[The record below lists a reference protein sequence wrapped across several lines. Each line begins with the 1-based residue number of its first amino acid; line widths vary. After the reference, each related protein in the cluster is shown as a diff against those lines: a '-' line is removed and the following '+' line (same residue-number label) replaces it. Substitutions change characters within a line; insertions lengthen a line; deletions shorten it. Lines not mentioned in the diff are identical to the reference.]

1 MARTPAQIKVLKKFD
16 SKVASKMG
24 HNKKF
29 MNKRGDHTS
38 KIDHMYQGKKG
49 GSACL

>member
-1 MARTPAQIKVLKKFD
+1 MRESIMKSMKADKKA
-16 SKVASKMG
+16 VSKMG

-29 MNKRGDHTS
+29 MTKRGDQTS
-38 KIDHMYQGKKG
+38 KLDHKWQGKKG